1 MEKTF
6 DADLEISWMAK
17 LGIIGPETDE
27 SEAYMR
33 LYSVYRLPLV
43 RERCYARA
51 KAAGQDLT
59 HAADYEPEVLA
70 ALTPQEIEGLRK
82 YVRENPEV

>member
-17 LGIIGPETDE
+17 LGIVKPDVDE
-27 SEAYMR
+27 CEAY
-33 LYSVYRLPLV
+33 LAVGSVYRLPLV

-59 HAADYEPEVLA
+59 FAVTYEREVLES
-70 ALTPQEIEGLRK
+70 LTPKEIEQLRQ
-82 YVRENPEV
+82 YVRLHPE